1 MSDDQK
7 QQLFDNIAGGLVHA
21 TPGAQ
26 QAMLGYFE
34 KADPDYAAGVR
45 EAMKSAG

>member
-26 QAMLGYFE
+26 QAMLGYFG